1 MNGLLGEVGEKAFTT
16 FTTIKSN
23 VCIRME
29 ANYLASA
36 GVGSSTIAV
45 LFFAYKLFKKLN
57 GHKLVSNCCGKKT
70 EVGFAVEEMSPSH
83 PEETKNPP
91 TEASGVGVSK
101 ETLSVVIPTSPRS
114 QKGQEI

>member
-1 MNGLLGEVGEKAFTT
+1 
-16 FTTIKSN
+16 
-23 VCIRME
+23 ME

-36 GVGSSTIAV
+36 GVSSSTIAIIYIV
-45 LFFAYKLFKKLN
+45 YRLFKKFE

-70 EVGFAVEEMSPSH
+70 EVGFAVEDMSPSH
-83 PEETKNPP
+83 PAETKNPP

-114 QKGQEI
+114 QREQEI

>member
-1 MNGLLGEVGEKAFTT
+1 MGLLGEVGEKAFTT
-16 FTTIKSN
+16 FTTIISYL
-23 VCIRME
+23 CIRME

-45 LFFAYKLFKKLN
+45 LFLAYKMFKKLE

-91 TEASGVGVSK
+91 AGASGVGELK
-101 ETLSVVIPTSPRS
+101 ETLSVKIPASPKNQRE
-114 QKGQEI
+114 QEI

>member
-1 MNGLLGEVGEKAFTT
+1 LRRLLGKVGEKAFTT
-16 FTTIKSN
+16 FTTIFIIQTN
-23 VCIRME
+23 RME

-45 LFFAYKLFKKLN
+45 LFVAYKLFKKLE

-83 PEETKNPP
+83 SEERRNPP
-91 TEASGVGVSK
+91 VEASAVGVSK
-101 ETLSVVIPTSPRS
+101 ETLSVRLPALPESPE
-114 QKGQEI
+114 GQGT